1 MSHGLHQLLELSKS
15 SPVPPESMSQV
26 SLGTA
31 ALVIFLLCF
40 GFVFLRGI
48 VRMLFGVAVLG
59 GSLWV
64 GFLVWQKTPEWMV
77 QFMGEPVDW
86 VSIALPAVAFIGTFM
101 IARMVINFF
110 LKPFKPSADGGRTV
124 GGILFRLILSIIP
137 TGFLWLTGAT
147 LVHHFGSIAQ
157 IEKSAD
163 GASKKDAGLLDRF
176 SELKEAIAAI
186 VPEEWLRKLDPLA
199 DPSHLSLAKMIVA
212 QPDPKL
218 PAVIDPDTGKPYP
231 RAIIVD
237 EPELQNLASDG
248 RISTLIRHPLFQKAL
263 NDPQIREAI
272 RAQAVGR

>member
-1 MSHGLHQLLELSKS
+1 
-15 SPVPPESMSQV
+15 VPPESLPQI

-31 ALVIFLLCF
+31 ALVIFILCF
-40 GFVFLRGI
+40 GFIFLRGI
-48 VRMLFGVAVLG
+48 VRMLFGVAILG

-77 QFMGEPVDW
+77 MLMGKPVDW
-86 VSIALPAVAFIGTFM
+86 VSIALPATAFVGTFV
-101 IARMVINFF
+101 IARIVINFF
-110 LKPFKPSADGGRTV
+110 LKPFKPSSDGGRTP
-124 GGILFRLILSIIP
+124 GGILFRLILTIIP
-137 TGFLWLTGAT
+137 TGFLWLIGAT
-147 LVHHFGSIAQ
+147 LVHHFGSIAE

-163 GASKKDAGLLDRF
+163 GKSKSKSDPGLLDRF

-186 VPEEWLRKLDPLA
+186 VPADWLKKLDPLS
-199 DPSHLSLAKMIVA
+199 DPSHVSLARLIVA

-218 PAVIDPDTGKPYP
+218 PPVIDPDTGRPYP

-263 NDPQIREAI
+263 NDPKVREAL
-272 RAQAVGR
+272 RAQAAGQ